1 MKKGKVFIDSDSFF
15 WPSNISDEY
24 MRDQRKGISFEK
36 SEQHPLEL
44 FEQYYLG
51 FRSSLFI
58 CEDELEAEA
67 GLKMLTDW
75 CQQLQQIAF

>member
-24 MRDQRKGISFEK
+24 MREQRKGISFEK
-36 SEQHPLEL
+36 DEQHQLEL

-58 CEDELEAEA
+58 CED
-67 GLKMLTDW
+67 
-75 CQQLQQIAF
+75 